1 MNILKRTSQLFLIL
15 VLIAGNLLTV
25 SPPVTK
31 AAGTVVVNNTDSYMI
46 GNGKLVLY
54 QLDGQN
60 PTNVKASVQVKG
72 INSSVVNGVAVN
84 DQENTVYATTTAS
97 GEPVLYKINATTGQA
112 ERVGVLGGKAPNAV
126 VYNGKYIHSY
136 TVGGEPYLATYDLA
150 TGQKT
155 AKKIAGYDVGPGIGG
170 DIGGDLV
177 VDKDGYLWFA
187 SNTSGSIAQMNPE
200 TAEVIRVI
208 PITNADGKP
217 IEGGVRGISFL
228 PNGQMLLQSGKD
240 DSIGH
245 STLFTL
251 DAKTLSTTYMGTA
264 GDSLSY
270 DLASRVKPEFDP
282 YPPNLES
289 EKSVALQKKA
299 EGNTDEKNPEV
310 GDTLLYTIRAK
321 NTVQYGILKNLT
333 ISDNLPSSLAYVP
346 GSLKVDGAG
355 VTDAK
360 DQDKGDFTNG
370 TVTGQIGDVKDTD
383 WHTVTFE
390 AKVAKGQAGK
400 DIQNTANVK
409 GENTPPDKPTTNI
422 EIYPRDPKL
431 ESEKSAVLQKK
442 ADGNTDEKH
451 PEVGDTLLYTI
462 QARNA
467 VEDSV
472 IEDLVISDKL
482 PQGLSYVPN
491 SLQIDGNPVTDTKDD
506 DNGDMTGGTVTG
518 TFGEVKDAKWHTV
531 TFEVTVEKGQ
541 AGKDIQNTASV
552 TTGNTPPDEPTTNVE
567 IYPRDPKL
575 TSEKSAVLQ
584 KKADGNTDEKHPEVG
599 DTLLYTIKTK
609 NTIEDSLVK
618 NLVISDELPEGLAY
632 VPNSL
637 EVDGQAVTDEQDQ
650 DNGDVTNRTVSG
662 QFGDIQDTDWHT
674 VTFEVTVEKGQSGK
688 DIQNTASVTGENTPP
703 DDPTT
708 KTEIYPRDPKLESE
722 KSAVLQKKAEGNKD
736 EKHPEVGDTLLYTI
750 KTKNTIEDSL
760 VENLVISDQLPKG
773 LEYVAGSLE
782 IDGESVTDV
791 KDDDSGDYTDGKVTG
806 YFGDVK
812 DTDWHTVTFEVTVEK
827 GQAGQD
833 IQNTAEVTGENTP
846 PDDPTTK
853 TEIYPREPKL
863 ASEKDASIQKKAEGN
878 TDEKTP
884 QVGDTLLYTIKT
896 KNLEE
901 DSIVKNL
908 VIADQLPEGLEYV
921 EGSLKV
927 DDQAVTDAKD
937 DDNGDYTKG
946 TVTGQFG
953 DIKDT
958 DWHTITFEAKVAKG
972 QSGKSIQNTAKVTGE
987 NTPPDEPSTETKIDP
1002 KDPKLESEKTSKI
1015 SQKAEG
1021 NKDEKQVQVG
1031 DTLLYTIKAKNSVE
1045 DSVIKD
1051 LVITDQLPEGIEY
1064 VEGSLKVDDQ
1074 AVTDAKDDDNGDYTK
1089 GTVTGQFGDI
1099 KDTDWHTITFEA
1111 KVAKGQSGKSIQN
1124 TAKVTGENTPP
1135 DEPSTETK
1143 IDPKDPKLE
1152 SEKTSKISQKAE
1164 GNKDEKQVQVGD
1176 TLLYTIKAK
1185 NSVEDSVIKDLVI
1198 TDQLPEGIEYVEG
1211 SLKVDDQAVTDA
1223 KDDDNGD
1230 YTKGTVTG
1238 QFGDIKDTDW
1248 HTVTFE
1254 AKIAKGQSGKSIQN
1268 TAKVT
1273 GENTPPDEPS
1283 TETKIDPKD
1292 PKLESEK
1299 TSEISQKAKGNT
1311 DEKQVQVGDTLLYTI
1326 KTKNSV
1332 EDSVIK
1338 DLVIADQLPEGL
1350 EYVEGSLKVD
1360 AQGVT
1365 DAKDDD
1371 NGDYTKGTVTGQFGD
1386 IKDTDW
1392 HTVTFEAKIAK
1403 GQSGKS
1409 IQNTAKVTGE
1419 NTPPDEPSTETKI
1432 DPKDPKLESEKT
1444 SEISQKAKGNTDEK
1458 QVQVG
1463 DTLLYTIKTKNSVE
1477 DSVIKDLVIA
1487 DQLPEG
1493 LEYVEGSL
1501 KVDAQGVTDA
1511 KDDDN
1516 GDYTKGTVTGQFGDI
1531 KDTDWHTITFE
1542 AKIAKGYEG
1551 KTIQNIA
1558 VVKGENVDEPDKPE
1572 NSTTVEPPHV
1582 PEVPGNPEQP
1592 SHSEPDTPGHHLP
1605 NTATAMYNLLL
1616 AGFALVLIGASLIVW
1631 KRRKRNE

>member
-1 MNILKRTSQLFLIL
+1 MNIIKRTSQLFLIL

-72 INSSVVNGVAVN
+72 INSTVVNGVAVN

-112 ERVGVLGGKAPNAV
+112 ERVGVLGGRAPNAV

-136 TVGGEPYLATYDLA
+136 EVGGEPYLATYDLA

-155 AKKIAGYDVGPGIGG
+155 AKKIVGYDVGPGIGG

-321 NTVQYGILKNLT
+321 NTVQYGVLKNLT
-333 ISDNLPSSLAYVP
+333 ISDNLPSSLTYVS
-346 GSLKVDGAG
+346 GSLKVDGTS

-360 DQDKGDFTNG
+360 DQDKGDYTNG

-400 DIQNTANVK
+400 DIQNTANVE
-409 GENTPPDKPTTNI
+409 GDNTPPDKPTTNI

-491 SLQIDGNPVTDTKDD
+491 SLQVDGNPVTDTKDD
-506 DNGDMTGGTVTG
+506 DNGDMTDGTVTG
-518 TFGEVKDAKWHTV
+518 TFGEVKDVKWHTV

-541 AGKDIQNTASV
+541 AGKDIQNTANV
-552 TTGNTPPDEPTTNVE
+552 TTGNTPPDKPTTNIE

-609 NTIEDSLVK
+609 NTIEDSLVE

-637 EVDGQAVTDEQDQ
+637 EVDGQAVTDEKDQ

-662 QFGDIQDTDWHT
+662 QFGDIKDTDWHT

-688 DIQNTASVTGENTPP
+688 DIQNTASVTGDNTPP

-708 KTEIYPRDPKLESE
+708 KTEIYPRDPKLTSE

-773 LEYVAGSLE
+773 LKYVAGSLE

-806 YFGDVK
+806 YFGNVK

-853 TEIYPREPKL
+853 TEIYPRDPKL
-863 ASEKDASIQKKAEGN
+863 ASEKTASIQKKAEGN

-901 DSIVKNL
+901 DSIVENL
-908 VIADQLPEGLEYV
+908 VISDKLPEGLEYV

-937 DDNGDYTKG
+937 ADNGDYTKG

-958 DWHTITFEAKVAKG
+958 DWHTVTFEAKVAKG

-987 NTPPDEPSTETKIDP
+987 NTPPDEPTTDTKIDP
-1002 KDPKLESEKTSKI
+1002 RDPKLESEKTSEI

-1021 NKDEKQVQVG
+1021 NTNEKQVQVG
-1031 DTLLYTIKAKNSVE
+1031 DTLLYTIKTKNSVE
-1045 DSVIKD
+1045 DSIIKD
-1051 LVITDQLPEGIEY
+1051 LVIADKLPEG
-1064 VEGSLKVDDQ
+1064 L
-1074 AVTDAKDDDNGDYTK
+1074 
-1089 GTVTGQFGDI
+1089 
-1099 KDTDWHTITFEA
+1099 
-1111 KVAKGQSGKSIQN
+1111 
-1124 TAKVTGENTPP
+1124 
-1135 DEPSTETK
+1135 
-1143 IDPKDPKLE
+1143 
-1152 SEKTSKISQKAE
+1152 
-1164 GNKDEKQVQVGD
+1164 
-1176 TLLYTIKAK
+1176 
-1185 NSVEDSVIKDLVI
+1185 
-1198 TDQLPEGIEYVEG
+1198 EYVEG

-1254 AKIAKGQSGKSIQN
+1254 AKVAKGQSGKSIQN

-1273 GENTPPDEPS
+1273 GENTPPDEP
-1283 TETKIDPKD
+1283 TTDTNIDPRD

-1299 TSEISQKAKGNT
+1299 TSEISQKAEGNT
-1311 DEKQVQVGDTLLYTI
+1311 NEKQVQVGDTLLYTI

-1332 EDSVIK
+1332 EDSIIK
-1338 DLVIADQLPEGL
+1338 DLVIADKLPEGL

-1360 AQGVT
+1360 GQAVT

-1392 HTVTFEAKIAK
+1392 HTVTFEAK
-1403 GQSGKS
+1403 
-1409 IQNTAKVTGE
+1409 V
-1419 NTPPDEPSTETKI
+1419 
-1432 DPKDPKLESEKT
+1432 
-1444 SEISQKAKGNTDEK
+1444 
-1458 QVQVG
+1458 
-1463 DTLLYTIKTKNSVE
+1463 
-1477 DSVIKDLVIA
+1477 
-1487 DQLPEG
+1487 
-1493 LEYVEGSL
+1493 
-1501 KVDAQGVTDA
+1501 
-1511 KDDDN
+1511 
-1516 GDYTKGTVTGQFGDI
+1516 TKGS
-1531 KDTDWHTITFE
+1531 
-1542 AKIAKGYEG
+1542 EG

-1558 VVKGENVDEPDKPE
+1558 VVKGDNVDEPDKPE
-1572 NSTTVEPPHV
+1572 NSTAVVPPPHV
-1582 PEVPGNPEQP
+1582 PGVPTNPEQP

-1605 NTATAMYNLLL
+1605 NTATEMYNFLL

-1631 KRRKRNE
+1631 KRRKRNG

>member
-15 VLIAGNLLTV
+15 VLVAGNLLTV

-60 PTNVKASVQVKG
+60 PTNVKASVEVKG
-72 INSSVVNGVAVN
+72 TNSTIMNGVAVN

-112 ERVGVLGGKAPNAV
+112 ERVGVLGGRAPNAV

-136 TVGGEPYLATYDLA
+136 EVGGEPYLATYDLA

-155 AKKIAGYDVGPGIGG
+155 AKKIVGYDVGPGISG

-240 DSIGH
+240 NSIGH

-299 EGNTDEKNPEV
+299 EGNTDEKHPEV

-321 NTVQYGILKNLT
+321 NTVQFGILKNLI
-333 ISDNLPSSLAYVP
+333 ISDNLPSSLTYVS
-346 GSLKVDGAG
+346 GSLKVDGTS

-409 GENTPPDKPTTNI
+409 GENTPPDNPTTNI

-472 IEDLVISDKL
+472 IQDLVISDKL

-491 SLQIDGNPVTDTKDD
+491 SLQVDGNPVTDVKDD
-506 DNGDMTGGTVTG
+506 DNGDMTDGTVTG

-609 NTIEDSLVK
+609 NTIEDSLVE

-650 DNGDVTNRTVSG
+650 DKGDVTNRTVSG
-662 QFGDIQDTDWHT
+662 QFGDIKDTDWHT
-674 VTFEVTVEKGQSGK
+674 VTFEVTIQKGQSGK

-703 DDPTT
+703 DEPTT
-708 KTEIYPRDPKLESE
+708 NIEIYPRDPKLESE
-722 KSAVLQKKAEGNKD
+722 KSAVLQKKAEGNTD

-760 VENLVISDQLPKG
+760 IENLVISDQLPKG
-773 LEYVAGSLE
+773 LKYVTGSLE
-782 IDGESVTDV
+782 IDGDSVTDV
-791 KDDDSGDYTDGKVTG
+791 KDEDSGDYTDGKVTG

-846 PDDPTTK
+846 PDEPTTK

-863 ASEKDASIQKKAEGN
+863 TSEKAASIQKKAEGN

-908 VIADQLPEGLEYV
+908 VITDQLPEGLEYV

-937 DDNGDYTKG
+937 DDNGDYTEG
-946 TVTGQFG
+946 TVAGQFG

-987 NTPPDEPSTETKIDP
+987 NTPPDEPTTETNIDP
-1002 KDPKLESEKTSKI
+1002 RDPKLESEKISEI

-1051 LVITDQLPEGIEY
+1051 LVITDQLPEGLEYVEGSLKVDGQAVTDAKDDDNGDYTKGTVTGQFGDIKDTDWHTVTFEAKVAKGQLGKSIQNTAKVTGENTPPDEPTTEINIDPRDPKLESEKTSEIAQKAEGNTNEKQVQVGDTLLYTIKTKNSVEDSVIKGLVIADQLPEGLEYVEGSLKVDGQAVTDAKDDDNGDYTKGTVTGQFGDIKDTDWHTVTFEAKVAKGQSGKSIQNTAKVTGENTPPDEPTTETNIDPRDPKLESEKTSEISQKAEGNTDKKEVQVGDTLLYTIKTKNSVEESVIKGLVITDQLPEGLEYVEGSLKVDGQAVTDAKDDDNGDYTKGTVTGQFGDIKDTDWHTVTFEAKVAKGQSGKSIQNTAKVTGDNTPPDEPTTETNIDPRDPKLESEKTSEIAQKAEGNTNEKQVQVGDTLLYTIKTKNSVEDSVIKGLVIADQLPEGIEY

-1111 KVAKGQSGKSIQN
+1111 KVAKGS
-1124 TAKVTGENTPP
+1124 
-1135 DEPSTETK
+1135 
-1143 IDPKDPKLE
+1143 
-1152 SEKTSKISQKAE
+1152 
-1164 GNKDEKQVQVGD
+1164 
-1176 TLLYTIKAK
+1176 
-1185 NSVEDSVIKDLVI
+1185 
-1198 TDQLPEGIEYVEG
+1198 
-1211 SLKVDDQAVTDA
+1211 
-1223 KDDDNGD
+1223 
-1230 YTKGTVTG
+1230 
-1238 QFGDIKDTDW
+1238 
-1248 HTVTFE
+1248 
-1254 AKIAKGQSGKSIQN
+1254 
-1268 TAKVT
+1268 
-1273 GENTPPDEPS
+1273 
-1283 TETKIDPKD
+1283 
-1292 PKLESEK
+1292 
-1299 TSEISQKAKGNT
+1299 
-1311 DEKQVQVGDTLLYTI
+1311 
-1326 KTKNSV
+1326 
-1332 EDSVIK
+1332 
-1338 DLVIADQLPEGL
+1338 
-1350 EYVEGSLKVD
+1350 
-1360 AQGVT
+1360 
-1365 DAKDDD
+1365 
-1371 NGDYTKGTVTGQFGD
+1371 
-1386 IKDTDW
+1386 
-1392 HTVTFEAKIAK
+1392 
-1403 GQSGKS
+1403 
-1409 IQNTAKVTGE
+1409 
-1419 NTPPDEPSTETKI
+1419 
-1432 DPKDPKLESEKT
+1432 
-1444 SEISQKAKGNTDEK
+1444 
-1458 QVQVG
+1458 
-1463 DTLLYTIKTKNSVE
+1463 
-1477 DSVIKDLVIA
+1477 
-1487 DQLPEG
+1487 
-1493 LEYVEGSL
+1493 
-1501 KVDAQGVTDA
+1501 
-1511 KDDDN
+1511 
-1516 GDYTKGTVTGQFGDI
+1516 
-1531 KDTDWHTITFE
+1531 
-1542 AKIAKGYEG
+1542 EG

-1592 SHSEPDTPGHHLP
+1592 SHSETDTPGHHLP
-1605 NTATAMYNLLL
+1605 NTATEMYNLLL

-1631 KRRKRNE
+1631 KRRKRNG

>member
-31 AAGTVVVNNTDSYMI
+31 AAGTVVVNNADSYMI

-72 INSSVVNGVAVN
+72 INSTVVNGVAVN

-112 ERVGVLGGKAPNAV
+112 ERVGVLGGRAPNAV

-136 TVGGEPYLATYDLA
+136 AVDGEPYLATYDLA

-155 AKKIAGYDVGPGIGG
+155 SKKIVGYDVGPGIGG

-251 DAKTLSTTYMGTA
+251 DAKTLSTTYMGTV

-289 EKSVALQKKA
+289 EKSVTLQKKA
-299 EGNTDEKNPEV
+299 EGNTDEKHPEV

-321 NTVQYGILKNLT
+321 NTVQFGILKNLI
-333 ISDNLPSSLAYVP
+333 ISDNLPSSLTYVS
-346 GSLKVDGAG
+346 GSLKVDGTS

-409 GENTPPDKPTTNI
+409 GENTPPDNPTTNI

-491 SLQIDGNPVTDTKDD
+491 SLQVDGNPVTDVKDD
-506 DNGDMTGGTVTG
+506 DNGDMTDGTVTG
-518 TFGEVKDAKWHTV
+518 TFGEVKDTKWHTV

-575 TSEKSAVLQ
+575 ESEKSAVLQ

-609 NTIEDSLVK
+609 NTIEDSLVE

-632 VPNSL
+632 VSDSL
-637 EVDGQAVTDEQDQ
+637 QVDGEAVTDAKDD
-650 DNGDVTNRTVSG
+650 DNGDFTDGTISG

-773 LEYVAGSLE
+773 LTYVAGSLE

-806 YFGDVK
+806 YFGNVK

-863 ASEKDASIQKKAEGN
+863 ASEKTASIQKKAEGN

-901 DSIVKNL
+901 DSIVENLVISDQLPEGLEYVEGSLKVDDQAVTDAKDDDNGDYTKGTVTGQFGDIKDTDWHTVTFEAKVAKGQAGKTIQNTAKVTGENTPPDEPTTEINIDPRDPKLESEKTSEIAQKAEGNTNEKEVQVGDTLLYTIKTKNSVEDSVIKDL

-958 DWHTITFEAKVAKG
+958 YWHTVTFEAKVAKG

-987 NTPPDEPSTETKIDP
+987 NTPPDEPSTETNIDP
-1002 KDPKLESEKTSKI
+1002 RDPKLESEKTSEI
-1015 SQKAEG
+1015 SQKAKG

-1031 DTLLYTIKAKNSVE
+1031 DTLLYTIKTKNSVE
-1045 DSVIKD
+1045 DSIIKD
-1051 LVITDQLPEGIEY
+1051 LVIADQLPKGLEY
-1064 VEGSLKVDDQ
+1064 VEGSLKVDGQ
-1074 AVTDAKDDDNGDYTK
+1074 AVTDAKDDDNGDYR
-1089 GTVTGQFGDI
+1089 
-1099 KDTDWHTITFEA
+1099 
-1111 KVAKGQSGKSIQN
+1111 
-1124 TAKVTGENTPP
+1124 
-1135 DEPSTETK
+1135 
-1143 IDPKDPKLE
+1143 
-1152 SEKTSKISQKAE
+1152 
-1164 GNKDEKQVQVGD
+1164 
-1176 TLLYTIKAK
+1176 
-1185 NSVEDSVIKDLVI
+1185 
-1198 TDQLPEGIEYVEG
+1198 
-1211 SLKVDDQAVTDA
+1211 
-1223 KDDDNGD
+1223 
-1230 YTKGTVTG
+1230 KGTVTG

-1254 AKIAKGQSGKSIQN
+1254 AKVAKG
-1268 TAKVT
+1268 T
-1273 GENTPPDEPS
+1273 
-1283 TETKIDPKD
+1283 
-1292 PKLESEK
+1292 
-1299 TSEISQKAKGNT
+1299 
-1311 DEKQVQVGDTLLYTI
+1311 
-1326 KTKNSV
+1326 
-1332 EDSVIK
+1332 
-1338 DLVIADQLPEGL
+1338 
-1350 EYVEGSLKVD
+1350 
-1360 AQGVT
+1360 
-1365 DAKDDD
+1365 
-1371 NGDYTKGTVTGQFGD
+1371 
-1386 IKDTDW
+1386 
-1392 HTVTFEAKIAK
+1392 
-1403 GQSGKS
+1403 
-1409 IQNTAKVTGE
+1409 
-1419 NTPPDEPSTETKI
+1419 
-1432 DPKDPKLESEKT
+1432 
-1444 SEISQKAKGNTDEK
+1444 
-1458 QVQVG
+1458 
-1463 DTLLYTIKTKNSVE
+1463 
-1477 DSVIKDLVIA
+1477 
-1487 DQLPEG
+1487 
-1493 LEYVEGSL
+1493 
-1501 KVDAQGVTDA
+1501 
-1511 KDDDN
+1511 
-1516 GDYTKGTVTGQFGDI
+1516 
-1531 KDTDWHTITFE
+1531 
-1542 AKIAKGYEG
+1542 EG

-1558 VVKGENVDEPDKPE
+1558 VVKGDNVDEPDKPE
-1572 NSTTVEPPHV
+1572 NSTTVVPPHV
-1582 PEVPGNPEQP
+1582 PEVPANPEQP

-1605 NTATAMYNLLL
+1605 NTATEMYNLLL

-1631 KRRKRNE
+1631 KRRKRNG

>member
-15 VLIAGNLLTV
+15 VLVAGNLLTV

-60 PTNVKASVQVKG
+60 PTNVKASVEVKG
-72 INSSVVNGVAVN
+72 TNSTIMNGVAVN

-112 ERVGVLGGKAPNAV
+112 ERVGVLGGRAPNAV

-136 TVGGEPYLATYDLA
+136 EVGGEPYLATYDLA

-155 AKKIAGYDVGPGIGG
+155 AKKIVGYDVGPGISG
-170 DIGGDLV
+170 DVGGDLV

-240 DSIGH
+240 NSIGH

-299 EGNTDEKNPEV
+299 EGNTDEKHPEV

-321 NTVQYGILKNLT
+321 NTVQFGILKNLI
-333 ISDNLPSSLAYVP
+333 ISDNLPSSLTYVS
-346 GSLKVDGAG
+346 GSLKVDGTS

-409 GENTPPDKPTTNI
+409 GENTPPDNPTTNI

-442 ADGNTDEKH
+442 AE
-451 PEVGDTLLYTI
+451 
-462 QARNA
+462 
-467 VEDSV
+467 
-472 IEDLVISDKL
+472 
-482 PQGLSYVPN
+482 
-491 SLQIDGNPVTDTKDD
+491 
-506 DNGDMTGGTVTG
+506 
-518 TFGEVKDAKWHTV
+518 
-531 TFEVTVEKGQ
+531 
-541 AGKDIQNTASV
+541 
-552 TTGNTPPDEPTTNVE
+552 
-567 IYPRDPKL
+567 
-575 TSEKSAVLQ
+575 
-584 KKADGNTDEKHPEVG
+584 GNTDEKHPEVG

-609 NTIEDSLVK
+609 NTIEDSL
-618 NLVISDELPEGLAY
+618 I
-632 VPNSL
+632 
-637 EVDGQAVTDEQDQ
+637 
-650 DNGDVTNRTVSG
+650 
-662 QFGDIQDTDWHT
+662 
-674 VTFEVTVEKGQSGK
+674 
-688 DIQNTASVTGENTPP
+688 
-703 DDPTT
+703 
-708 KTEIYPRDPKLESE
+708 
-722 KSAVLQKKAEGNKD
+722 
-736 EKHPEVGDTLLYTI
+736 
-750 KTKNTIEDSL
+750 
-760 VENLVISDQLPKG
+760 ENLVISDQLPKG
-773 LEYVAGSLE
+773 LKYVTGSLE
-782 IDGESVTDV
+782 IDGDSVTDV

-806 YFGDVK
+806 YLGDVK

-846 PDDPTTK
+846 PDEPTTK

-863 ASEKDASIQKKAEGN
+863 TSEKAASIQKKAEGN

-908 VIADQLPEGLEYV
+908 VITDQLPEGLEYV

-937 DDNGDYTKG
+937 DDNGDYTEG
-946 TVTGQFG
+946 TVAGQFG

-987 NTPPDEPSTETKIDP
+987 NTPPDEPTTETNIDP
-1002 KDPKLESEKTSKI
+1002 RDPKLESEKISEI

-1051 LVITDQLPEGIEY
+1051 LVITDQLPEGLEYVEGSLKVDGQAVTDAKDDDNGDYTKGTVTGQFGDIKDTDWHTVTFEAKVAKGQSGKSIQNTAKVTGENTPPDEPTTEINIDPRDPKLESEKTSEIAQKAEGNTNEKQVQVGDTLLYTIKTKNSVEDSVIKGLVIADQLPEGIEY

-1111 KVAKGQSGKSIQN
+1111 KVAKG
-1124 TAKVTGENTPP
+1124 
-1135 DEPSTETK
+1135 
-1143 IDPKDPKLE
+1143 
-1152 SEKTSKISQKAE
+1152 
-1164 GNKDEKQVQVGD
+1164 
-1176 TLLYTIKAK
+1176 
-1185 NSVEDSVIKDLVI
+1185 
-1198 TDQLPEGIEYVEG
+1198 
-1211 SLKVDDQAVTDA
+1211 
-1223 KDDDNGD
+1223 
-1230 YTKGTVTG
+1230 
-1238 QFGDIKDTDW
+1238 F
-1248 HTVTFE
+1248 
-1254 AKIAKGQSGKSIQN
+1254 
-1268 TAKVT
+1268 
-1273 GENTPPDEPS
+1273 
-1283 TETKIDPKD
+1283 
-1292 PKLESEK
+1292 
-1299 TSEISQKAKGNT
+1299 
-1311 DEKQVQVGDTLLYTI
+1311 
-1326 KTKNSV
+1326 
-1332 EDSVIK
+1332 
-1338 DLVIADQLPEGL
+1338 
-1350 EYVEGSLKVD
+1350 
-1360 AQGVT
+1360 
-1365 DAKDDD
+1365 
-1371 NGDYTKGTVTGQFGD
+1371 
-1386 IKDTDW
+1386 
-1392 HTVTFEAKIAK
+1392 
-1403 GQSGKS
+1403 
-1409 IQNTAKVTGE
+1409 
-1419 NTPPDEPSTETKI
+1419 
-1432 DPKDPKLESEKT
+1432 
-1444 SEISQKAKGNTDEK
+1444 
-1458 QVQVG
+1458 
-1463 DTLLYTIKTKNSVE
+1463 
-1477 DSVIKDLVIA
+1477 
-1487 DQLPEG
+1487 
-1493 LEYVEGSL
+1493 
-1501 KVDAQGVTDA
+1501 
-1511 KDDDN
+1511 
-1516 GDYTKGTVTGQFGDI
+1516 
-1531 KDTDWHTITFE
+1531 
-1542 AKIAKGYEG
+1542 EG

-1592 SHSEPDTPGHHLP
+1592 SHSETDTPGHHLP
-1605 NTATAMYNLLL
+1605 NTATEMYNLLL

-1631 KRRKRNE
+1631 KRRKRNG

>member
-31 AAGTVVVNNTDSYMI
+31 AAGTVVVNNADSYMI

-72 INSSVVNGVAVN
+72 INSTVVNGVAVN

-112 ERVGVLGGKAPNAV
+112 ERVGVLGGRAPNAV

-136 TVGGEPYLATYDLA
+136 AVDGEPYLATYDLA

-155 AKKIAGYDVGPGIGG
+155 SKKIVGYDVGPGIGG

-251 DAKTLSTTYMGTA
+251 DAKTLSTTYMGTV

-299 EGNTDEKNPEV
+299 EGNTDEKHPEV

-321 NTVQYGILKNLT
+321 NTVQFGILKNLI
-333 ISDNLPSSLAYVP
+333 ISDNLPSSLTYVS
-346 GSLKVDGAG
+346 GSLKVDGTS

-409 GENTPPDKPTTNI
+409 GENTPPDNPTTNI

-442 ADGNTDEKH
+442 ADGNTDEK

-491 SLQIDGNPVTDTKDD
+491 SLQVDGNPVTDVKDD
-506 DNGDMTGGTVTG
+506 DNGDMTDGTVTG
-518 TFGEVKDAKWHTV
+518 KFGEVKDTKWHTV

-575 TSEKSAVLQ
+575 ESEKSAVLQ

-609 NTIEDSLVK
+609 NTIEDSLVE

-632 VPNSL
+632 VPDSL
-637 EVDGQAVTDEQDQ
+637 EVDGEAVTDAKDD
-650 DNGDVTNRTVSG
+650 DNGDFTDGTISG

-750 KTKNTIEDSL
+750 KTKNMIEDSL

-773 LEYVAGSLE
+773 LTYVAGSLE

-812 DTDWHTVTFEVTVEK
+812 DTDWHTVTFEVIVEK

-863 ASEKDASIQKKAEGN
+863 ASEKTASIQKKAEGN

-901 DSIVKNL
+901 DSIVENL
-908 VIADQLPEGLEYV
+908 VISDQLPEGLEYV

-958 DWHTITFEAKVAKG
+958 DWHTVTFEAKVAKG
-972 QSGKSIQNTAKVTGE
+972 QADKTIQNTAKVTGE
-987 NTPPDEPSTETKIDP
+987 NTPPDEPTTETNIDP
-1002 KDPKLESEKTSKI
+1002 RDPKLESEKTSEI

-1021 NKDEKQVQVG
+1021 NTNEKQVQVG
-1031 DTLLYTIKAKNSVE
+1031 DTLLYTIKTKNSVE
-1045 DSVIKD
+1045 DSIIKD
-1051 LVITDQLPEGIEY
+1051 LVIADQLPKGLEY
-1064 VEGSLKVDDQ
+1064 VEGSLKVD
-1074 AVTDAKDDDNGDYTK
+1074 G
-1089 GTVTGQFGDI
+1089 
-1099 KDTDWHTITFEA
+1099 
-1111 KVAKGQSGKSIQN
+1111 
-1124 TAKVTGENTPP
+1124 
-1135 DEPSTETK
+1135 
-1143 IDPKDPKLE
+1143 
-1152 SEKTSKISQKAE
+1152 
-1164 GNKDEKQVQVGD
+1164 
-1176 TLLYTIKAK
+1176 
-1185 NSVEDSVIKDLVI
+1185 
-1198 TDQLPEGIEYVEG
+1198 
-1211 SLKVDDQAVTDA
+1211 QAVTDA

-1254 AKIAKGQSGKSIQN
+1254 AKVAKGS
-1268 TAKVT
+1268 
-1273 GENTPPDEPS
+1273 
-1283 TETKIDPKD
+1283 
-1292 PKLESEK
+1292 
-1299 TSEISQKAKGNT
+1299 
-1311 DEKQVQVGDTLLYTI
+1311 
-1326 KTKNSV
+1326 
-1332 EDSVIK
+1332 
-1338 DLVIADQLPEGL
+1338 
-1350 EYVEGSLKVD
+1350 
-1360 AQGVT
+1360 
-1365 DAKDDD
+1365 
-1371 NGDYTKGTVTGQFGD
+1371 
-1386 IKDTDW
+1386 
-1392 HTVTFEAKIAK
+1392 
-1403 GQSGKS
+1403 
-1409 IQNTAKVTGE
+1409 
-1419 NTPPDEPSTETKI
+1419 
-1432 DPKDPKLESEKT
+1432 
-1444 SEISQKAKGNTDEK
+1444 
-1458 QVQVG
+1458 
-1463 DTLLYTIKTKNSVE
+1463 
-1477 DSVIKDLVIA
+1477 
-1487 DQLPEG
+1487 
-1493 LEYVEGSL
+1493 
-1501 KVDAQGVTDA
+1501 
-1511 KDDDN
+1511 
-1516 GDYTKGTVTGQFGDI
+1516 
-1531 KDTDWHTITFE
+1531 
-1542 AKIAKGYEG
+1542 EG

-1558 VVKGENVDEPDKPE
+1558 VVKGDNVDEPDKPE
-1572 NSTTVEPPHV
+1572 NSTTVVPPHV
-1582 PEVPGNPEQP
+1582 PEVPANPEQP

-1605 NTATAMYNLLL
+1605 NTATEMYNLLL

-1631 KRRKRNE
+1631 KRRKRNG